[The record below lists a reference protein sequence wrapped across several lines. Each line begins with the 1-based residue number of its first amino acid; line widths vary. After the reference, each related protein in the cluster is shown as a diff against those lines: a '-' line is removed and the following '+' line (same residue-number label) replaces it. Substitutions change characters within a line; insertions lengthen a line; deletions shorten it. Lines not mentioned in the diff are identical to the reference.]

1 MGNGQASERGES
13 AGDMPLRCGQ
23 YTPTVKQEMVKGYTS
38 SFGRGAAIE
47 PHVSEPDSSVV
58 PRTKHGLKYAIQGE
72 LKVRV

>member
-1 MGNGQASERGES
+1 MGNGQASEREEG
-13 AGDMPLRCGQ
+13 AGAMPLRCGQ

-47 PHVSEPDSSVV
+47 PHVSEADSSVV
-58 PRTKHGLKYAIQGE
+58 PRTNHGLKRAIRGE